1 MQNNN
6 AVDWQ
11 TLFNIAISIIS
22 FLGGWV
28 FKRTFVILDKHED
41 KMQAIEKLVHEI
53 EISLPK
59 EYVNKEDL
67 DKISK
72 QINARFDKL
81 EAKLDNIIE
90 RNK

>member
-1 MQNNN
+1 MNTNTGL
-6 AVDWQ
+6 DIQ
-11 TLFNIAISIIS
+11 TLFNIAVSLIS

-41 KMQAIEKLVHEI
+41 KMQAIEKLVHDI

-67 DKISK
+67 NKISEH
-72 QINARFDKL
+72 INARFDKI

-90 RNK
+90 RGK

>member
-67 DKISK
+67 NKISE

-81 EAKLDNIIE
+81 EAKIDNMIE
-90 RNK
+90 RAK